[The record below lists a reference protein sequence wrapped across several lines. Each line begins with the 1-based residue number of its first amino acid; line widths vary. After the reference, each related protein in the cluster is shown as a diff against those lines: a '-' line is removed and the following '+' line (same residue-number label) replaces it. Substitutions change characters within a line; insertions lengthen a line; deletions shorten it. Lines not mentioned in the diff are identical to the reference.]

1 MKRLTAVDR
10 VRKELEELVKGSA
23 GQEQNADFGAQ
34 FMQLAMRRLMQE
46 LLEAERTEYLGRDR
60 YERKRD
66 TGSRN
71 GYEDK
76 TLRTSVGNVPVEVPQ
91 VRDAPGPFR
100 STLLGQLGVRSE
112 VLERLAVEM
121 YARGLSTRDIEDAL
135 VAATGEQV
143 LSRSTVSEITETL
156 WAEFEEFQQ
165 RDLSEYEL
173 ECLFLD
179 AIYESLRL
187 RAGRK
192 EAVLCAWGIL
202 RDGRKLLLHLALGN
216 RESEEAWLDM
226 LRSMVT
232 RGLRL
237 PLSVTSDGAPG
248 LIGAIE
254 QVFPKSLRIRCWAH
268 KMRNIESKLPAEAV
282 TEVKAEIATVRD
294 AATSEQGRARAQAV
308 ICKYEGQY
316 KSAMVC
322 LGDDLEASLNHLKLP
337 VQLRKLVRT
346 TNLLERTF
354 EEERRRTKVI
364 PRFFNEK
371 SCLKLSFAVLWRASA
386 RWARVSFKPRELEQ
400 LDTLRAA
407 LKLVSRQDKEARLQ
421 PGPMRRSA

>member
-10 VRKELEELVKGSA
+10 VRKELEELMKG
-23 GQEQNADFGAQ
+23 GDRHEPKEDFGVQ
-34 FMQLAMRRLMQE
+34 FMQLAIRRLMQE

-60 YERKRD
+60 YERKPD
-66 TGSRN
+66 TGRRN

-100 STLLGQLGVRSE
+100 SALLGQLGVRSD

-121 YARGLSTRDIEDAL
+121 YARGLSTRDIDDAL
-135 VAATGEQV
+135 AAATGEQV
-143 LSRSTVSEITETL
+143 LSRSTVSEITEAL
-156 WAEFEEFQQ
+156 WAEFDEFQQ

-187 RAGRK
+187 QGGRK

-202 RDGRKLLLHLALGN
+202 RDGRKILLHLALGN
-216 RESEEAWLDM
+216 KENLDAWLDI
-226 LRSMVT
+226 LRNMVE

-237 PLSVTSDGAPG
+237 PVSVTSDGAPG
-248 LIGAIE
+248 LVRAID
-254 QVFPKSLRIRCWAH
+254 QVYPKSLRVRCWAH
-268 KMRNIESKLPAEAV
+268 KMRNIEAKLPAEAV
-282 TEVKAEIATVRD
+282 AEVRAEIVTVRD
-294 AATSEQGRARAQAV
+294 AATFEQGRARAEAV
-308 ICKYEGQY
+308 ISKYEGLY
-316 KSAMVC
+316 PSAMAC

-364 PRFFNEK
+364 PRFFSEK

-407 LKLVSRQDKEARLQ
+407 LKLVSRQDVEARPQ
-421 PGPMRRSA
+421 PGQMRHSA